1 MLDTA
6 QTVLF
11 KWLPPQLCAAS
22 NPIFVASWRQP
33 PRGQFWAQGGS
44 FDFVNGPMEVS
55 PRLLQNPMYLRSR
68 NFQELICRGMTNA
81 RISRDLLHDTPN
93 GILFW
98 TARGYCQAIVPCPYS
113 KREMPGGLL
122 LRCVGD
128 CSGFQIDRKEDPLD
142 EVKNVKN
149 DKGWSKMARLDLNG

>member
-55 PRLLQNPMYLRSR
+55 PRLLQNPMYLETSKQIRSR
-68 NFQELICRGMTNA
+68 NLGDLICRGMTKA
-81 RISRDLLHDTPN
+81 RILKSPLESYSMILQMGSCFGQPGDTVRPLCPARIRSEKCPE
-93 GILFW
+93 GSYCAAW
-98 TARGYCQAIVPCPYS
+98 ETAAAFKSIE
-113 KREMPGGLL
+113 K
-122 LRCVGD
+122 
-128 CSGFQIDRKEDPLD
+128 KTLD
-142 EVKNVKN
+142 EVKNVK
-149 DKGWSKMARLDLNG
+149 K

>member
-55 PRLLQNPMYLRSR
+55 SRLLQNPMYLETSKQIRSR
-68 NFQELICRGMTNA
+68 NFQELICRGMTKA
-81 RISRDLLHDTPN
+81 RILKSPLESYSM
-93 GILFW
+93 ILQMGSCFW

-128 CSGFQIDRKEDPLD
+128 CSGFQIDRKEDP
-142 EVKNVKN
+142 
-149 DKGWSKMARLDLNG
+149 

>member
-55 PRLLQNPMYLRSR
+55 PRLLQNPMYLETSKQIRSR
-68 NFQELICRGMTNA
+68 NFQELICRGMTKA
-81 RISRDLLHDTPN
+81 RILKSPLESYSHDTPN

-113 KREMPGGLL
+113 EARNARRAPTA
-122 LRCVGD
+122 LRGRLQRL
-128 CSGFQIDRKEDPLD
+128 SNRSTKKTLD
-142 EVKNVKN
+142 EVKNVK
-149 DKGWSKMARLDLNG
+149 K